1 MTSLNLPIQSILQNR
16 GELPG
21 MGRDTFAQNRFILSE
36 LIKKGIRLKY
46 RRSYLGILWS
56 LLEPLLTMIV
66 LTIVFGTLMGEKSK
80 SFPVYIL
87 SGRLLYGFFSQS
99 TTAAL
104 KSIRANSSIIKKVY
118 VPKLLYPISSILFNY
133 IIFLISLVV
142 LAAVSI
148 VLGVFPTIYLV
159 QAIPALL
166 VLLLLSMGCGLIL
179 STVGVFFRDMEYLWT
194 VALMLIMYT
203 CAIFYRA
210 EKLLDSKW
218 SFVLKFNPL
227 YCVIDNFR
235 SALFG
240 ELLNVKYLIYATVF
254 GFVATVFGIFVF
266 KKNEDKF
273 ILEI

>member
-1 MTSLNLPIQSILQNR
+1 MNKDRLL
-16 GELPG
+16 
-21 MGRDTFAQNRFILSE
+21 QNRFILSE

-66 LTIVFGTLMGEKSK
+66 LTIVFGTLMGEHDR

-118 VPKLLYPISSILFNY
+118 VLKMLYPLSSILFNF
-133 IIFLISLVV
+133 IIFMISLIV
-142 LAAVSI
+142 LALVSV
-148 VLGVFPTIYLV
+148 VLGVYPTFYLIQV
-159 QAIPALL
+159 VVSLI
-166 VLLLLSMGCGLIL
+166 VLLLLSLGCGLIL
-179 STVGVFFRDMEYLWT
+179 STIGVFFRDMEYLWT

-210 EKLLDSKW
+210 NRLLTSKW
-218 SFVLKFNPL
+218 GFVLKANPL
-227 YCVIDNFR
+227 FCVIQTFR
-235 SALFG
+235 SAIFG
-240 ELLNVKYLIYATVF
+240 EMMNMKYLLYAL
-254 GFVATVFGIFVF
+254 GFSIISIIIGVVAF

>member
-1 MTSLNLPIQSILQNR
+1 MNKDRLL
-16 GELPG
+16 
-21 MGRDTFAQNRFILSE
+21 QNRFILSE

-66 LTIVFGTLMGEKSK
+66 LTIVFGTLMGEHDR

-118 VPKLLYPISSILFNY
+118 VPKMLYPLSSILFNF
-133 IIFLISLVV
+133 IIFMISLIV
-142 LAAVSI
+142 LALVSV
-148 VLGVFPTIYLV
+148 VLGVYPTFYLIQV
-159 QAIPALL
+159 VASLI
-166 VLLLLSMGCGLIL
+166 VLLLLSLGCGLIL
-179 STVGVFFRDMEYLWT
+179 STIGVFFRDMEYLWT

-210 EKLLDSKW
+210 NRLLTSKW
-218 SFVLKFNPL
+218 GFVLKANPL
-227 YCVIDNFR
+227 FCVIQTFR
-235 SALFG
+235 SAIFG
-240 ELLNVKYLIYATVF
+240 EMMNMKYLLYAL
-254 GFVATVFGIFVF
+254 GFSIISIIIGVVAF

>member
-1 MTSLNLPIQSILQNR
+1 MNKDQIIQS
-16 GELPG
+16 
-21 MGRDTFAQNRFILSE
+21 RFILSE

-66 LTIVFGTLMGEKSK
+66 LTIVFGTLMGVKER

-87 SGRLLYGFFSQS
+87 SGRLLYGFFAQS

-118 VPKLLYPISSILFNY
+118 VPKMLYPLSAILFNFV
-133 IIFLISLVV
+133 IFLISLIV
-142 LAAVSI
+142 LVLVAV
-148 VLGVFPTIYLV
+148 VLGVYPSVYII
-159 QAIPALL
+159 QAIPALV
-166 VLLLLSMGCGLIL
+166 VLLLLSLGCGMIL

-194 VALMLIMYT
+194 IALMLIMYT
-203 CAIFYRA
+203 CAIFYKA
-210 EKLLDSKW
+210 DKLLASKW
-218 SFVLKFNPL
+218 SFVLKANPL
-227 YCVIDNFR
+227 FSVIECFR
-235 SALFG
+235 SAVFG
-240 ELLNVKYLIYATVF
+240 HPLNIHYLIYATIF
-254 GFVATVFGIFVF
+254 GVVALLIGILIF